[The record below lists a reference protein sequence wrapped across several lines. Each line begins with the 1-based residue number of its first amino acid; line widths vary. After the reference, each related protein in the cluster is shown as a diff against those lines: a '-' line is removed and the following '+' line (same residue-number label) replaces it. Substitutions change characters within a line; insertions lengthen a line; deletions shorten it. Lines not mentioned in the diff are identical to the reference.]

1 MKKIVYI
8 IFLATLCSLGF
19 SEVNMTVCII
29 LRLSPL
35 YGGGEIEIYNGTYSR
50 IENVMKEIENAKK
63 ITLNHVIKEALIEGE
78 YFIVVTE
85 KNVEIK
91 SYVVFNSQNV
101 YDLKKDRYLKCNV
114 LSEVYRICVEYF
126 LKERMKK

>member
-1 MKKIVYI
+1 MQRKLL
-8 IFLATLCSLGF
+8 F
-19 SEVNMTVCII
+19 
-29 LRLSPL
+29 
-35 YGGGEIEIYNGTYSR
+35 
-50 IENVMKEIENAKK
+50 
-63 ITLNHVIKEALIEGE
+63 NHVIKEALIEGE
-78 YFIVVTE
+78 YFIFVTE